1 MSKKAYSNDLVRVI
15 EKFLNDDDWNFS
27 FDDERGMFRF
37 GLRIKGKINNI
48 NYVVD
53 VKEEE
58 YLVYAISPIS
68 ADQDDKKMMTNMAE
82 FICRANYGLKMGN
95 FEFDF
100 SDGEIIYKVHVPC
113 EDIIPSTAIVKRSI
127 YCPATLFEQYGSGI
141 VNIIFNG
148 ASGKEAVEKC
158 ENNSSNDMRRML
170 AQLAS
175 EEGADSSDSNVDELV
190 ARLAARLGIDP
201 TADDNDDDDD

>member
-82 FICRANYGLKMGN
+82 FICRANYGLNMGN

-100 SDGEIIYKVHVPC
+100 SDGEIRYKVHVPC

>member
-100 SDGEIIYKVHVPC
+100 SDGEISYKVHVPC